1 MLSKLIHH
9 SVILALLMGVG
20 CKTDTSSAAPIDQP
34 EDPESPPKA
43 IPMAEHFVQAEEI
56 RDAIIAGRM
65 QEARAPANWLLDNV
79 TTEDMPVRW
88 RDHVPKVRRNAKK
101 IANAEELVDAAVAA
115 GKLATACGDCHADIG
130 VAIEA
135 PERPLPLK
143 DETKFAQMD
152 RHAYAAERMWDGLIG
167 PIDEAW
173 NEGAT
178 MMRDAPLH
186 GEAAPDLV
194 KSLAAETHAL
204 ATSAVDLLEKDR
216 AETYSRIIIT
226 CAACHSIVDGP

>member
-1 MLSKLIHH
+1 MLSKLILH
-9 SVILALLMGVG
+9 SVTLSLLMGVA

-43 IPMAEHFVQAEEI
+43 IPMGEHFVQAEQI

-65 QEARAPANWLLDNV
+65 QEARAPANWLLENV
-79 TTEDMPVRW
+79 TAEDMPVRW

-101 IANAEELVDAAVAA
+101 IANAEEFKDAAMAA
-115 GKLATACGDCHADIG
+115 GKLASACGDCHADIG
-130 VAIEA
+130 VTLKAA
-135 PERPLPLK
+135 ERPLPLK
-143 DETKFAQMD
+143 DETTFAQMD

-167 PIDEAW
+167 PVDSAW
-173 NEGAT
+173 NEGAK

-186 GEAAPDLV
+186 GDAAPDLV
-194 KSLAAETHAL
+194 KILAAETHAL
-204 ATSAVDLLEKDR
+204 ATSSVGLPQKDR

-226 CAACHSIVDGP
+226 CATCHSTVDGP